1 MYTSRQSDSPKGLWT
16 HTVLTLNPADPS
28 LSTEI
33 CTGPLS
39 PPELHYSQMGRAPSS
54 VRCREMPFLGSGGC
68 CSTSSM
74 PAPAESSR
82 SPPGWVRGHRPAGR
96 AFPGKQVS
104 RGPPESRLMRTIR
117 IIIVHGKSKAGGAV
131 SGHLSTAQAG
141 GSQRTIV
148 RMGLLEE
155 ALLSGGARW
164 TDLRSA
170 GLFAAATEGR
180 VEGLGHDG
188 RGAGVAVSAGVGR
201 AVTGPAD
208 PIRHGQLLEERVEA
222 STIPDWFFSAQQA
235 TVISSL
241 APGTPRSPGN
251 GGLWTPPDHPG

>member
-117 IIIVHGKSKAGGAV
+117 IIIVHGKGKSREGNCSDFV
-131 SGHLSTAQAG
+131 
-141 GSQRTIV
+141 GS
-148 RMGLLEE
+148 E
-155 ALLSGGARW
+155 
-164 TDLRSA
+164 
-170 GLFAAATEGR
+170 
-180 VEGLGHDG
+180 
-188 RGAGVAVSAGVGR
+188 
-201 AVTGPAD
+201 
-208 PIRHGQLLEERVEA
+208 
-222 STIPDWFFSAQQA
+222 
-235 TVISSL
+235 
-241 APGTPRSPGN
+241 RSPKRRNWQSSYERPLPLN
-251 GGLWTPPDHPG
+251 GYSERSPQL